1 MTPLA
6 RRRRRILF
14 MQDLCLV
21 ALRLS
26 GWLAVTGLATLG
38 CFVLAFLAIGGL
50 SVEQALLHLDN
61 MAGRFA
67 EADAARRA
75 AFAGQLTMAAG
86 IVFAVIALC
95 RRRAITALFLID
107 KEPGHA

>member
-1 MTPLA
+1 MTPHA
-6 RRRRRILF
+6 RRRRILF
-14 MQDLCLV
+14 AQDLCLV

-50 SVEQALLHLDN
+50 SAEPALLHLDN

-67 EADAARRA
+67 EADPARRA
-75 AFAGQLTMAAG
+75 AFVGQLKAAAG
-86 IVFAVIALC
+86 FVFAVMAIC
-95 RRRAITALFLID
+95 RRRAIAALFLID
-107 KEPGHA
+107 KEPHHA

>member
-14 MQDLCLV
+14 AQDLCLV

-26 GWLAVTGLATLG
+26 GWLAVTGLAALG

-67 EADAARRA
+67 EADPARRA
-75 AFAGQLTMAAG
+75 AFVGQLTVVAAIAFG
-86 IVFAVIALC
+86 VIAFC
-95 RRRAITALFLID
+95 RRRAIAALFLID